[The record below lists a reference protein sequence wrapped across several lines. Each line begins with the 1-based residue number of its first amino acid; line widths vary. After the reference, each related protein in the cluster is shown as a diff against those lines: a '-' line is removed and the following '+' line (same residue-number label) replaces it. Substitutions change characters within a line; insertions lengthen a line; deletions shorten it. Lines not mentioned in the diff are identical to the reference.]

1 MKRKFFGNIISFALI
16 VALSANMGVSAFAD
30 ETNFNSNNTTAV
42 ESHQGF
48 EYVIQTG
55 NLSVQSANSFI
66 NGEVQETDNLLNLDN
81 GLMLMLDSDT
91 QVISNGYFGGGDI
104 STESNIYSKDV
115 YSASGGGVKV
125 NHTVIAEQNIY
136 LSGENVY
143 GEDAILYSKNGDI
156 SINCNNM
163 TDFKGI
169 IYAPNGIITI
179 NGATTKIEG
188 AIIGK
193 EVYVQ
198 SNNFTINKNDSII
211 EIVDNIEYTRIDQL
225 MGLCAFQDD
234 DTREI
239 VLQWNVDENI
249 SFVDIHARYGDE
261 KKFNKL
267 GTTIDGEY
275 RLSADSLIDKAD
287 YMIVAHTKFGEEIQ
301 STIATLVK
309 NANEIHAEAIDSD
322 GDGIP
327 DGYEICKGLDP
338 NNADTDG
345 DGFSDGYEI
354 NILYTDPL
362 VYDEDTDFDD
372 DGLSN
377 LQEMKLG
384 TNPYLVDSDFDGISD
399 SEDSEPMKTDPNSGL
414 KVNYDVPI
422 HTNEYDLVTRYVDD
436 EGNKCESIYNYINGE
451 SKSSTIGNNKGT
463 NVYDNNGNITAAI
476 EYIDGQYAVNTY
488 GYDSG
493 NLTTITHNGF
503 QYGFSYDENGNITD
517 VGIGNRTIVASNY
530 SEKKL
535 LSENYGNG
543 DNSEYVYDSNDNV
556 IAQKVNGEVV
566 YKWTYDENGNV
577 LTYTDGSEDTNF
589 SYTYDEDG
597 NISSVKSN
605 DGFSINYNETDNE
618 CKITYVNGSINKS
631 QSTIFEDNEK
641 YESELDEIVESSS
654 TTNLISGGKL
664 VSIIYGRNTEQ
675 STIYSNE
682 NTVISS
688 VRTNTEK
695 GVSKIEYQDGK
706 TIQYNYDSKG
716 RISKIIENG
725 TEKASYEY
733 DGFGQLIRENSAYA
747 NKTVIYAYDNSGNIL
762 KADEY
767 KYTTGDLDEVISTK
781 KYSYCNLE
789 WKDLLTNFNGQDI
802 TYDEIGNP
810 LSYRNGIQFTWVGRQ
825 LSSLQMNNNVV
836 NYTYNSD
843 GIRTSKIINGAETTY
858 QLDETKIV
866 SETTN
871 GNIKWYVYDENNAII
886 GFEYNTQAYYFE
898 KNAQGDVVRIFDSN
912 GNFISEYFYDAWGNI
927 AAISGNEEIANANPF
942 RYRGYYYDSES
953 GFYYLQSRYYDSF
966 TGRFL
971 NADEIIS
978 DSNILGTNLFAYCNN
993 NAVNMVDPE
1002 GNDGTI
1008 IIMGIYF
1015 LACAVI
1021 TICLTATLTSP
1032 SFINAW
1038 NRMCQ
1043 TISGGISRGVRNIGV
1058 AFSWANSQAQSI
1070 ARSIGLSFARVKT
1083 KPRYRSSREVHHIVA
1098 KAAKNAA
1105 GARNVLKNVGIVYQT
1120 DYRNLV
1126 SIKTGLH
1133 RRLHTN
1139 RYYEFTNSVVISA
1152 YNKGKNRGQRYQKVV
1167 QALSTLKGFILTMDR
1182 VAPF

>member
-597 NISSVKSN
+597 NI
-605 DGFSINYNETDNE
+605 
-618 CKITYVNGSINKS
+618 
-631 QSTIFEDNEK
+631 
-641 YESELDEIVESSS
+641 
-654 TTNLISGGKL
+654 
-664 VSIIYGRNTEQ
+664 
-675 STIYSNE
+675 
-682 NTVISS
+682 
-688 VRTNTEK
+688 
-695 GVSKIEYQDGK
+695 
-706 TIQYNYDSKG
+706 
-716 RISKIIENG
+716 
-725 TEKASYEY
+725 
-733 DGFGQLIRENSAYA
+733 
-747 NKTVIYAYDNSGNIL
+747 L